1 MKIFRNISLLITAAL
16 LFPACEKDE
25 PAPPVVDP
33 GHPDLVYDP
42 TPYQLAIPA
51 YFPLME
57 IPADN
62 PMTEEG
68 VLLGR
73 MLFYDPILSG
83 DSTLS
88 CAGCHKQEFG
98 FSDENRFSTGID
110 DLQGDRQAMPVI
122 NIGWVSDLFWDG
134 RAEGVEA
141 QALGPVENPI
151 EMHETWPNAM
161 EKLKRHPDYPSL
173 FYYAFGTWD
182 ITKEH
187 AAKAIAQFERTL
199 ISADTRFDKKFYL
212 FDTDPFLLTDEEVN
226 GYDIF
231 NTEKGDC
238 FHCHGGSLLTDNLFH
253 NNGLDE
259 IPADEGLGKVTGK
272 ASDRGKFKTPT
283 LRNIAL
289 TAPYM
294 HDGRFSTLEEVVDF
308 YSDGLQFSAT
318 IDPLMKNV
326 HQGGL
331 RLTEQEKADLVAF
344 LHTFTDTAFV
354 QRKEFSNPFQ

>member
-1 MKIFRNISLLITAAL
+1 MKFYKKIFLLSVVAL
-16 LFPACEKDE
+16 LTVGCEKE
-25 PAPPVVDP
+25 EEQPPGVDP

-42 TPYQLAIPA
+42 TPHQLAVPS
-51 YFPLME
+51 YFPLLD

-62 PMTEEG
+62 QLTEEG
-68 VLLGR
+68 ILLGR

-88 CAGCHKQEFG
+88 CAGCHKQEYA
-98 FSDENRFSTGID
+98 FSDENQFSTGID
-110 DLQGDRQAMPVI
+110 GQKGNRQAMPI
-122 NIGWVSDLFWDG
+122 FNIGWVNDLFWDG
-134 RAEGVEA
+134 RAQGAEA
-141 QALGPVENPI
+141 QALAPVENPV

-199 ISADTRFDKKFYL
+199 ISADSRFDKKFFL
-212 FDTDPFLLTDEEVN
+212 NDPDPFLLTDEEVD
-226 GYDIF
+226 GYF
-231 NTEKGDC
+231 LYNSEKADC

-253 NNGLDE
+253 NNGLDAE
-259 IPADEGLGKVTGK
+259 HDDEGLSAVTGK
-272 ASDRGKFKTPT
+272 ATDRGKFKTPS

-294 HDGRFSTLEEVVDF
+294 HDGRFATLEEVLDF
-308 YSDGLQFSAT
+308 YSEGLQFSET

-331 RLTEQEKADLVAF
+331 NLTEQEKSNLIAY
-344 LHTFTDTAFV
+344 LHTFTDTAFIH
-354 QRKEFSNPFQ
+354 RKEFSNPF

>member
-1 MKIFRNISLLITAAL
+1 MNFFKIIFFLGL
-16 LFPACEKDE
+16 PAMFVFSCKKDE
-25 PAPPVVDP
+25 PKPPVDP
-33 GHPDLVYDP
+33 DHPDLVYDP
-42 TPYQLAIPA
+42 TPYQLAAPA
-51 YFPLME
+51 YFPLLEM
-57 IPADN
+57 PADN

-68 VLLGR
+68 ILLGR

-88 CAGCHKQEFG
+88 CAGCHKQEYA
-98 FSDENRFSTGID
+98 FSDENQFSTGID
-110 DLQGDRQAMPVI
+110 GLMGDRQAMPVM
-122 NIGWVSDLFWDG
+122 NIAWVSDLFWDG

-161 EKLKRHPDYPSL
+161 EKLKRHPEYPSL
-173 FYYAFGTWD
+173 FFYAFGTWD

-212 FDTDPFLLTDEEVN
+212 LDPNPFLLTDEEIE
-226 GYDIF
+226 GHFIF

-253 NNGLDE
+253 NNGLDANS
-259 IPADEGLGKVTGK
+259 ADEGLGKVTGK
-272 ASDRGKFKTPT
+272 TTDRGKFKTPS

-289 TAPYM
+289 TGPYM
-294 HDGRFSTLEEVVDF
+294 HDGRFATLEEVVDF
-308 YSDGLQFSAT
+308 YSDSLQFSET

-326 HQGGL
+326 HQGGI
-331 RLTEQEKADLVAF
+331 RLTAQEKSNLIAF

-354 QRKEFSNPFQ
+354 HRKEFSNPF